1 MRRALPCH
9 VLPWEG
15 ATRGEHHVQCRE
27 PGLELGGHG
36 RRMVQQHVCQQ
47 RVARRWGRR
56 QIDLPLRLGQRR
68 GKRRRRRAPE
78 PGRATSWG
86 ADQVKQHL
94 LDRPQGRELGCL
106 LDRG

>member
-1 MRRALPCH
+1 MPCH

-27 PGLELGGHG
+27 PELEQGGHG
-36 RRMVQQHVCQQ
+36 RRMVQWHVGQEE
-47 RVARRWGRR
+47 VARLWGRR
-56 QIDLPLRLGQRR
+56 QIAQPVHHDRSRGQ
-68 GKRRRRRAPE
+68 RRRRREPE

-86 ADQVKQHL
+86 ASQEKQHL
-94 LDRPQGRELGCL
+94 LDRQQGRELGCL